1 MHKMNKV
8 FGFAGTKAVLALIS
22 VVLMAQYS
30 HIIYLRFTGLKLI
43 DADTNTYQ
51 VTGKVRL
58 RRTNDYL
65 EWMGPSHLP
74 SFESWW
80 QSTGGI
86 NFVDDYT
93 NGLIELLSIDWDII
107 KSYKKSDILEFTATF
122 KLDLPSGPGKT
133 PKNLLQIV
141 KSLP

>member
-1 MHKMNKV
+1 MRNMNKV
-8 FGFAGTKAVLALIS
+8 VGFAGTKAVLALVA

-30 HIIYLRFTGLKLI
+30 HIIYLRFTALKPLG
-43 DADTNTYQ
+43 ADTYR

-58 RRTNDYL
+58 RRTDNYL